1 MVIVKKCKASWFC
14 GPFLPV
20 IVCEFFELLNWM
32 QILQHIN
39 QPVLTLIAQAT
50 TSTVQAGPS
59 HTAQLKRRVVIKQ
72 MIAIKDGLYVV
83 YSDWSI
89 HHSVG
94 CYSSNA
100 VKRWE

>member
-14 GPFLPV
+14 GPFFLPV
-20 IVCEFFELLNWM
+20 IVSFFELLNWT

-59 HTAQLKRRVVIKQ
+59 HSAQLKRRVDIKQ
-72 MIAIKDGLYVV
+72 TIVIRDVLYVV
-83 YSDWSI
+83 YSDWTI
-89 HHSVG
+89 YHSVG

-100 VKRWE
+100 GNRWE

>member
-14 GPFLPV
+14 GPFFLPV
-20 IVCEFFELLNWM
+20 IVSFFELLNWT

-59 HTAQLKRRVVIKQ
+59 HSAQLKRRVDIKQ
-72 MIAIKDGLYVV
+72 RRLWSKMYCMLY
-83 YSDWSI
+83 I
-89 HHSVG
+89 LTG
-94 CYSSNA
+94 PFITQ
-100 VKRWE
+100 